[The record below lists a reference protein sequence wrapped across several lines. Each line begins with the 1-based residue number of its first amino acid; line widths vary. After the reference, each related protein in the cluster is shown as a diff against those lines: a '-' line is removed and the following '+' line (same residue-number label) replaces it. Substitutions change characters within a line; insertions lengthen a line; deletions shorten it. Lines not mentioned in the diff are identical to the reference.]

1 MDLENITKT
10 LDGTEAWESILD
22 ELSTITKTEIYIV
35 SAFIRSETLSKI
47 ANKIDKTNRVCIGVR
62 WDAMDFIHGASDIH
76 SYELAES
83 KDWSFFAIPNLHT
96 KAYLLGNKS
105 LYIGS
110 ANLTNRG
117 FGLAGPMSNK
127 ELLTRSSVNPES
139 AAKVQGL
146 FKNSIQIDKN
156 LYGKIKD
163 WLKLQE
169 NDTPLDLLGSFP
181 IEHKLS
187 IDLSTKV
194 MLADC
199 LTMTP
204 TDILSNEHDPY
215 DPIEAHNLNLLNIRS
230 EEIDNSSLSTAFMNT
245 LLFLWLKQKLENEE
259 ERTLYFGAL
268 SKKLHQTLK
277 DDPSPRRK
285 EIKDLLAIL
294 LRWVE
299 YVPSCGIQVDR
310 PNHSERV
317 QLIKS

>member
-1 MDLENITKT
+1 
-10 LDGTEAWESILD
+10 
-22 ELSTITKTEIYIV
+22 
-35 SAFIRSETLSKI
+35 
-47 ANKIDKTNRVCIGVR
+47 
-62 WDAMDFIHGASDIH
+62 MDFIHGASDIH

-83 KDWSFFAIPNLHT
+83 NDWSFFSIANLHT

-127 ELLTRSSVNPES
+127 ELLTRSSVNPKS
-139 AAKVQGL
+139 VAKVQGL

-156 LYGKIKD
+156 IHGKIKD
-163 WLKLQE
+163 WLELQE

-181 IEHKLS
+181 IEHKP
-187 IDLSTKV
+187 ITDLSNVV

-204 TDILSNEHDPY
+204 THILSKKHDPY
-215 DPIEAHNLNLLNIRS
+215 DQIRVQNLDLLNIQ
-230 EEIDNSSLSTAFMNT
+230 EEDIDKSSLCVAFMKT
-245 LLFLWLKQKLENEE
+245 LLFQWLKQELKNAEE
-259 ERTLYFGAL
+259 HTLYFGTL
-268 SKKLHQTLK
+268 SQKLHQTLE

-299 YVPSCGIQVDR
+299 YVPSCGIKVDR
-310 PNHSERV
+310 PNYSERV
-317 QLIKS
+317 RLIKS